1 MSFFEKCPNCNALVH
16 FKKDNR
22 CSNCG
27 ESYTK
32 EERNSLKVEKI
43 IQCVDEQTLRPK
55 YRFLQITTELLS
67 FLSLIVFILGIIGVI
82 YGLSTLLPSRYS
94 DLNLFDYI
102 KYVLLFIISIFG
114 GIIGGLIIYLMT
126 EIIQVYIDMEEGIR
140 LNNSILKK
148 LVGLFKE

>member
-1 MSFFEKCPNCNALVH
+1 MAFLEKCPNCGALIH

-67 FLSLIVFILGIIGVI
+67 FLALIVFILGIIGVI
-82 YGLSTLLPSRYS
+82 YGYSSYSTEY
-94 DLNLFDYI
+94 FDDQVKSI
-102 KYVLLFIISIFG
+102 VIILISVF
-114 GIIGGLIIYLMT
+114 GIIGSIIIYLMT